1 MKHLKLIILL
11 CGGLAVA
18 HIQTPQ
24 PSPSNTMEQV
34 VGLTEVKIE
43 YSRPTMRGRTIMGD
57 LVPYGSLWR
66 TGANKNTT
74 LSFSDPV
81 MVGGQALAS
90 GTYAL
95 FTRPGKSLWEVFF
108 YNETENSG
116 LPKEWKPES
125 IVAVIEVPTQ
135 SLVEPVES
143 FTISINE
150 LTNTGANI
158 HLSWE
163 NTRVT
168 LPLEVPTD
176 EKTMASI
183 KETMKGTPKAR
194 DLYQAAVYYRESGR
208 DLQAAKEWIGKAIEM
223 DPGKYWMFRQQA
235 LILAD
240 LNEKEA
246 AIKAAQ
252 SSLELAE
259 KAGNQD
265 YVRLNTKAIEEWS
278 K

>member
-11 CGGLAVA
+11 CSGLAVA
-18 HIQTPQ
+18 QIQTPQ
-24 PSPSNTMEQV
+24 PSPSTTLEQV

-43 YSRPTMRGRTIMGD
+43 YSRPAMRGRTIMGD

-81 MVGGQALAS
+81 TVGGQALAA

-108 YNETENSG
+108 YTETENWG
-116 LPKEWKPES
+116 TPQEWQSKS
-125 IVAVIEVPTQ
+125 VAAVIEVPTQ
-135 SLVEPVES
+135 SLAEPQES

-158 HLSWE
+158 SLSWE

-183 KETMKGTPKAR
+183 KETMKGTPKAG

-208 DLQAAKEWIGKAIEM
+208 DLQTAKKWIGKAIEM

-240 LNEKEA
+240 LNEKEE

>member
-11 CGGLAVA
+11 CSGLAVA
-18 HIQTPQ
+18 QIQTPQ
-24 PSPSNTMEQV
+24 PSPSTTLEQV

-43 YSRPTMRGRTIMGD
+43 YSRPAMRGRTIMGD

-81 MVGGQALAS
+81 TVGGQALAA

-108 YNETENSG
+108 YTETENWGTSQ
-116 LPKEWKPES
+116 EWQSKS
-125 IVAVIEVPTQ
+125 VAAVIEVPTQ
-135 SLVEPVES
+135 SLAEPEES

-183 KETMKGTPKAR
+183 KETMKGTPKAG

-208 DLQAAKEWIGKAIEM
+208 DLQTAKKWIGKAIEM

>member
-11 CGGLAVA
+11 CSSLAVA
-18 HIQTPQ
+18 QIQTPQ
-24 PSPSNTMEQV
+24 PSPSNTLEQV

-43 YSRPTMRGRTIMGD
+43 YSRPAMRGRTIMGD

-74 LSFSDPV
+74 ISFSDPV
-81 MVGGQALAS
+81 TVGGQALAA

-108 YNETENSG
+108 YTETENWG
-116 LPKEWKPES
+116 TPQEWQSKS
-125 IVAVIEVPTQ
+125 VAAVIEVPTQ
-135 SLVEPVES
+135 SLAEPEES

-176 EKTMASI
+176 DKTMASI
-183 KETMKGTPKAR
+183 KETMKGTPKAG

-208 DLQAAKEWIGKAIEM
+208 DLQTAKKWIGKAIEM

-235 LILAD
+235 FILAD

>member
-18 HIQTPQ
+18 QIQTPQ
-24 PSPSNTMEQV
+24 PSPSNTLEQV

-116 LPKEWKPES
+116 LPKQWKPES

-135 SLVEPVES
+135 SLAEPVES

-150 LTNTGANI
+150 ITNTGANI

>member
-18 HIQTPQ
+18 QIQTPQ

-246 AIKAAQ
+246 AIKSAQ

>member
-11 CGGLAVA
+11 CSGLAVA
-18 HIQTPQ
+18 QIQTPQ
-24 PSPSNTMEQV
+24 PSPSTTLEQV

-43 YSRPTMRGRTIMGD
+43 YSRPAMRGRTIMGD

-81 MVGGQALAS
+81 TVGGQALAA

-108 YNETENSG
+108 YTETENWG
-116 LPKEWKPES
+116 TPQEWQSKS
-125 IVAVIEVPTQ
+125 VAAVIEVPTQ
-135 SLVEPVES
+135 SLAEPQES

-183 KETMKGTPKAR
+183 KETMKGTPKAG

-208 DLQAAKEWIGKAIEM
+208 DLQTAKKWIGKAIEM

>member
-18 HIQTPQ
+18 QIQTPQ

-265 YVRLNTKAIEEWS
+265 NVRLNTKAIEEWS

>member
-18 HIQTPQ
+18 QIQTPQ

-81 MVGGQALAS
+81 MVGGQALAA

>member
-1 MKHLKLIILL
+1 MKYLKLIILL

-18 HIQTPQ
+18 QIQTPQ
-24 PSPSNTMEQV
+24 PSPSTTLEQV

-43 YSRPTMRGRTIMGD
+43 YSRPAMRGRTIMGD

-81 MVGGQALAS
+81 TVGGQALAA

-108 YNETENSG
+108 YKETENWG
-116 LPKEWKPES
+116 TPQEWQSKS
-125 IVAVIEVPTQ
+125 VAAVIEVPTQ
-135 SLVEPVES
+135 SLAEPVES
-143 FTISINE
+143 FSISIGE
-150 LTNTGANI
+150 LSNIGANI

-183 KETMKGTPKAR
+183 KETMKGTPKAG

-208 DLQAAKEWIGKAIEM
+208 DLQTAKKWIAKAIEM

-265 YVRLNTKAIEEWS
+265 YVRLNTKSIEEWS

>member
-1 MKHLKLIILL
+1 MKYLKLIILL

-18 HIQTPQ
+18 QIQTPQ
-24 PSPSNTMEQV
+24 PSPSTTLEQV

-43 YSRPTMRGRTIMGD
+43 YSRPAMRGRTIMGD

-81 MVGGQALAS
+81 TVGGQALAA

-108 YNETENSG
+108 YTETENWG
-116 LPKEWKPES
+116 TPQEWQSKS
-125 IVAVIEVPTQ
+125 VAAVIEVPTQ
-135 SLVEPVES
+135 SLAEPVES
-143 FTISINE
+143 FSISIGE
-150 LTNTGANI
+150 LTNIGANI

-183 KETMKGTPKAR
+183 KETMKGTPKAG

-208 DLQAAKEWIGKAIEM
+208 DLQTAKKWIAKAIEM

-240 LNEKEA
+240 LNEKEE

-265 YVRLNTKAIEEWS
+265 YVRLNTKSIEEWS

>member
-11 CGGLAVA
+11 CSSLAVA
-18 HIQTPQ
+18 QIQTPQ
-24 PSPSNTMEQV
+24 PSPSNTLEQV

-43 YSRPTMRGRTIMGD
+43 YSRPAMRGRTIMGD

-81 MVGGQALAS
+81 TVGGQALAA

-108 YNETENSG
+108 YTETENWG
-116 LPKEWKPES
+116 TPQEWQSKS
-125 IVAVIEVPTQ
+125 VAAVIEVPTQ
-135 SLVEPVES
+135 SLAEPEES

-176 EKTMASI
+176 DKTMASI
-183 KETMKGTPKAR
+183 KETMKGTPKAG

-208 DLQAAKEWIGKAIEM
+208 DLQTAKKWIGKAIEM

>member
-11 CGGLAVA
+11 CSSLAVA
-18 HIQTPQ
+18 QIQTPQ
-24 PSPSNTMEQV
+24 PSPSSTLEQV

-43 YSRPTMRGRTIMGD
+43 YSRPAMRGRTIMGD

-81 MVGGQALAS
+81 TVGGQALAA

-108 YNETENSG
+108 YTETENRG
-116 LPKEWKPES
+116 TPQEWQSKS
-125 IVAVIEVPTQ
+125 VAAVIEVPTQ
-135 SLVEPVES
+135 SLAEPEES

-183 KETMKGTPKAR
+183 KETMKGTPKAG

-208 DLQAAKEWIGKAIEM
+208 DLQTAKKWIGKAIEM
-223 DPGKYWMFRQQA
+223 DPGKYWMYRQQA

-240 LNEKEA
+240 LNKKEA
-246 AIKAAQ
+246 AIKAAK

>member
-18 HIQTPQ
+18 QIQTPQ
-24 PSPSNTMEQV
+24 PSPSTTLEQV

-43 YSRPTMRGRTIMGD
+43 YSRPAMRGRTIMGD

-81 MVGGQALAS
+81 MVGGQALAA

-135 SLVEPVES
+135 SLAEPEES

-183 KETMKGTPKAR
+183 KETIKGTPKAG

-208 DLQAAKEWIGKAIEM
+208 DLQTAKKWIGKAIMM

>member
-1 MKHLKLIILL
+1 MKQLKLIILL
-11 CGGLAVA
+11 CSSLAVA
-18 HIQTPQ
+18 QIQTPQ
-24 PSPSNTMEQV
+24 PSPSTTLEQV

-43 YSRPTMRGRTIMGD
+43 YSRPAMRGRTIMGD

-81 MVGGQALAS
+81 TVGGQALAA

-108 YNETENSG
+108 YTETENWG
-116 LPKEWKPES
+116 TPQEWQSKS
-125 IVAVIEVPTQ
+125 VAAVIEVPTQ
-135 SLVEPVES
+135 SLAEPEES

-176 EKTMASI
+176 DKTMASI
-183 KETMKGTPKAR
+183 KETMKGTPKAG

-208 DLQAAKEWIGKAIEM
+208 DLQTAKKWIGKAIEM

-265 YVRLNTKAIEEWS
+265 YVRLNTKAIEERS

>member
-18 HIQTPQ
+18 QIQTPQ
-24 PSPSNTMEQV
+24 PSPSTTLEQV

-43 YSRPTMRGRTIMGD
+43 YSRPAMRGRTIMGD

-81 MVGGQALAS
+81 MVGGQALAA

-135 SLVEPVES
+135 SLAEPEES

-183 KETMKGTPKAR
+183 KETIKGTPKAG
-194 DLYQAAVYYRESGR
+194 DLYKAAVYYRESGR
-208 DLQAAKEWIGKAIEM
+208 DLQTAKKWIGKAIEM

>member
-11 CGGLAVA
+11 CSGLAVA
-18 HIQTPQ
+18 QIQTPQ
-24 PSPSNTMEQV
+24 PSPSTTLEQV

-43 YSRPTMRGRTIMGD
+43 YSRPAMRGRTIMGD

-81 MVGGQALAS
+81 TVGGQALAA

-108 YNETENSG
+108 YTETENWG
-116 LPKEWKPES
+116 TPQEWQSKS
-125 IVAVIEVPTQ
+125 VAAVIEVPTQ
-135 SLVEPVES
+135 SLAEPLES

-158 HLSWE
+158 NLSWE

-183 KETMKGTPKAR
+183 KETMKGTPKAG

-208 DLQAAKEWIGKAIEM
+208 DLQTAKKWIGKAIEM

-240 LNEKEA
+240 LNEKEE

>member
-11 CGGLAVA
+11 CSSLAVA
-18 HIQTPQ
+18 QIQTPQ
-24 PSPSNTMEQV
+24 PSPSSTLEQV

-43 YSRPTMRGRTIMGD
+43 YSRPAMRGRTIMGD

-81 MVGGQALAS
+81 TVGGQALAA

-108 YNETENSG
+108 YTETENWG
-116 LPKEWKPES
+116 IPQEWQSKS
-125 IVAVIEVPTQ
+125 VAAVIEVPTQ
-135 SLVEPVES
+135 SLAEPEES

-183 KETMKGTPKAR
+183 KETMKGTPKAG

-208 DLQAAKEWIGKAIEM
+208 DLQTAKKWIGKAIEM
-223 DPGKYWMFRQQA
+223 DPGKYWMYRQQA

-240 LNEKEA
+240 LNKKEA
-246 AIKAAQ
+246 AIKAAK

>member
-1 MKHLKLIILL
+1 MKHLKLIILF
-11 CGGLAVA
+11 CSSLAVA
-18 HIQTPQ
+18 QIQTPQ
-24 PSPSNTMEQV
+24 PSPSTKLEQV

-43 YSRPTMRGRTIMGD
+43 YSRPAMRARTIMGD

-81 MVGGQALAS
+81 TVGGQALAA

-108 YNETENSG
+108 YTETENWG
-116 LPKEWKPES
+116 TPQEWQSKS
-125 IVAVIEVPTQ
+125 VAAVIEVPTQ
-135 SLVEPVES
+135 SLAEPEES

-183 KETMKGTPKAR
+183 KETMKGTPKAE

-208 DLQAAKEWIGKAIEM
+208 DLQTAKKWIGKAIEM
-223 DPGKYWMFRQQA
+223 DPGKYWMYRQQA

-240 LNEKEA
+240 LNKKEA

>member
-18 HIQTPQ
+18 QIQTPQ
-24 PSPSNTMEQV
+24 PSPSTTLEQV

-43 YSRPTMRGRTIMGD
+43 YSRPAMRGRTIMGD

-81 MVGGQALAS
+81 MVGGQALAA

-135 SLVEPVES
+135 SLAEPEES

-183 KETMKGTPKAR
+183 KETIKGTPKAG

-208 DLQAAKEWIGKAIEM
+208 DLQTAKKWIGKAIEM
-223 DPGKYWMFRQQA
+223 NPGKYWMFRQQA

>member
-11 CGGLAVA
+11 CSSLAVA
-18 HIQTPQ
+18 QIQTPQ
-24 PSPSNTMEQV
+24 PSPSTTLEQV

-43 YSRPTMRGRTIMGD
+43 YSRPAMRARTIMGD

-81 MVGGQALAS
+81 TVGGQALAA

-108 YNETENSG
+108 YTETENWG
-116 LPKEWKPES
+116 TPEEWQSKS
-125 IVAVIEVPTQ
+125 VAAVIEVPTQ
-135 SLVEPVES
+135 SLAEPEES

-183 KETMKGTPKAR
+183 KETMKGTPKAG

-208 DLQAAKEWIGKAIEM
+208 DLQTAKKWIGKAIEM
-223 DPGKYWMFRQQA
+223 DPGKYWMYRQQA

-240 LNEKEA
+240 LNKKEA

>member
-11 CGGLAVA
+11 CSGLAVA
-18 HIQTPQ
+18 QIQTPQ
-24 PSPSNTMEQV
+24 PSPSTTLEQV

-43 YSRPTMRGRTIMGD
+43 YSRPAMRGRTIMGD

-81 MVGGQALAS
+81 TVGGQALAA

-108 YNETENSG
+108 YTETENWG
-116 LPKEWKPES
+116 TPQEWQSKS
-125 IVAVIEVPTQ
+125 VAAVIEVPTQ
-135 SLVEPVES
+135 SLAEPQES

-158 HLSWE
+158 SLSWE

-183 KETMKGTPKAR
+183 KETMKGTPKAG

-208 DLQAAKEWIGKAIEM
+208 DLQTAKKWIGKAIEM
-223 DPGKYWMFRQQA
+223 DPGKYWIYRQQA

-240 LNEKEA
+240 LNEKR
-246 AIKAAQ
+246 K
-252 SSLELAE
+252 
-259 KAGNQD
+259 
-265 YVRLNTKAIEEWS
+265 R
-278 K
+278 

>member
-1 MKHLKLIILL
+1 MKHLKFIILL
-11 CGGLAVA
+11 CSGLAIA
-18 HIQTPQ
+18 QIQTPQ
-24 PSPSNTMEQV
+24 PSPSTTLEQV

-43 YSRPTMRGRTIMGD
+43 YSRPAMRGRTIMGD

-81 MVGGQALAS
+81 TVGGQALAA

-108 YNETENSG
+108 YTETENWG
-116 LPKEWKPES
+116 TPQEWQSKS
-125 IVAVIEVPTQ
+125 VAAVIEVPTQ
-135 SLVEPVES
+135 SLAEPQES

-158 HLSWE
+158 SLSWE

-183 KETMKGTPKAR
+183 KETMKGTPKAG

-208 DLQAAKEWIGKAIEM
+208 DLQTAKKWIGKAIEM
-223 DPGKYWMFRQQA
+223 DPGKYWMYRQQA

-240 LNEKEA
+240 LNEKEE

>member
-11 CGGLAVA
+11 CSGLAVA
-18 HIQTPQ
+18 QIQTPQ
-24 PSPSNTMEQV
+24 PSPSTTLEQV

-43 YSRPTMRGRTIMGD
+43 YSRPAMRGRTIMGD

-81 MVGGQALAS
+81 TVGGQALAA

-108 YNETENSG
+108 YTETENWG
-116 LPKEWKPES
+116 TPQEWQSKS
-125 IVAVIEVPTQ
+125 VAAVIEVPTQ
-135 SLVEPVES
+135 SLAEPEES

-183 KETMKGTPKAR
+183 KETMKGTPKAG

-208 DLQAAKEWIGKAIEM
+208 DLQTAKKWIGKAIEM
-223 DPGKYWMFRQQA
+223 DPEKYWMFRQQA

>member
-18 HIQTPQ
+18 QIQTPQ
-24 PSPSNTMEQV
+24 PSPSTTLEQV

-81 MVGGQALAS
+81 MVGGQALAA

>member
-11 CGGLAVA
+11 CSGLAVA
-18 HIQTPQ
+18 QIQTPQ
-24 PSPSNTMEQV
+24 PSPSTTLEQV

-43 YSRPTMRGRTIMGD
+43 YSRPAMRGRTIMGD

-81 MVGGQALAS
+81 TVGGQALAA

-108 YNETENSG
+108 YTETENWG
-116 LPKEWKPES
+116 TPQEWQSKS
-125 IVAVIEVPTQ
+125 VAAVIEVPTQ
-135 SLVEPVES
+135 SLAEPVES
-143 FTISINE
+143 FSISIGE
-150 LTNTGANI
+150 LTNIGANI

-183 KETMKGTPKAR
+183 KETMKGTPKAG

-208 DLQAAKEWIGKAIEM
+208 DLQTAKKWIGKAIEM

>member
-11 CGGLAVA
+11 CSGLAVA
-18 HIQTPQ
+18 QIQTPQ
-24 PSPSNTMEQV
+24 PSPSTTLEQV
-34 VGLTEVKIE
+34 GGLTEVKIE
-43 YSRPTMRGRTIMGD
+43 YSRPAMRGRTIMGD

-265 YVRLNTKAIEEWS
+265 YVRLNTKAIVEWS

>member
-18 HIQTPQ
+18 QIQTPQ

-150 LTNTGANI
+150 LRNTGANI

>member
-18 HIQTPQ
+18 QIQTPQ

>member
-11 CGGLAVA
+11 CSSLAVA
-18 HIQTPQ
+18 QIQTPQ
-24 PSPSNTMEQV
+24 PSPSTTLEQV

-43 YSRPTMRGRTIMGD
+43 YSRPAMRGRTIMGD

-81 MVGGQALAS
+81 TVGGQALAA

-108 YNETENSG
+108 YTETENWG
-116 LPKEWKPES
+116 TPQEWQSKS
-125 IVAVIEVPTQ
+125 VAAVIEVPTQ
-135 SLVEPVES
+135 SLAEPEES

-176 EKTMASI
+176 DKTMASI
-183 KETMKGTPKAR
+183 KETMKGTPKAG

-208 DLQAAKEWIGKAIEM
+208 DLQTAKKWIGKAIEM

>member
-18 HIQTPQ
+18 QIQTPQ
-24 PSPSNTMEQV
+24 PSPSTTLEQV

-43 YSRPTMRGRTIMGD
+43 YSRPAMRGRTIMGD

-81 MVGGQALAS
+81 TVGGQALAA

-108 YNETENSG
+108 YTETENWG
-116 LPKEWKPES
+116 TPQEWQSKS
-125 IVAVIEVPTQ
+125 VAAVIEVPTQ
-135 SLVEPVES
+135 SLAEPEES

-183 KETMKGTPKAR
+183 KETMKGTPKAG

-208 DLQAAKEWIGKAIEM
+208 DLQTAKKWIGKAIEM

>member
-1 MKHLKLIILL
+1 MKYLKLIILL
-11 CGGLAVA
+11 CSSLAVA
-18 HIQTPQ
+18 QIQTPQ
-24 PSPSNTMEQV
+24 PSPSTTLEQV

-43 YSRPTMRGRTIMGD
+43 YSRPAMRGRTIMGD

-74 LSFSDPV
+74 FSFSDPV
-81 MVGGQALAS
+81 TVGGQALAA

-95 FTRPGKSLWEVFF
+95 FTRTGKSLWEVFF
-108 YNETENSG
+108 YTETENWG
-116 LPKEWKPES
+116 TPQEWQSKS
-125 IVAVIEVPTQ
+125 VAAVIEVPTQ
-135 SLVEPVES
+135 SLAEPEES

-168 LPLEVPTD
+168 LPLELPTD

-183 KETMKGTPKAR
+183 KETMKGTPKAG

-208 DLQAAKEWIGKAIEM
+208 DLQTAKKWIGKAIEM

-246 AIKAAQ
+246 AINAAQ
-252 SSLELAE
+252 SSLEFAE

-265 YVRLNTKAIEEWS
+265 YVRLNTKAIEEWL

>member
-18 HIQTPQ
+18 QIQTPQ
-24 PSPSNTMEQV
+24 PSPSTTLEQV

-43 YSRPTMRGRTIMGD
+43 YSRPAMRGRTIMGD

-81 MVGGQALAS
+81 MVGGQALAA

-135 SLVEPVES
+135 SLAEPEES

-183 KETMKGTPKAR
+183 KETIKGTPKAG
-194 DLYQAAVYYRESGR
+194 DLYKAAVYYRESGR
-208 DLQAAKEWIGKAIEM
+208 DLQTAKKWIGKAIMM

>member
-18 HIQTPQ
+18 QIQTPQ
-24 PSPSNTMEQV
+24 PSPSTTLEQV

-43 YSRPTMRGRTIMGD
+43 YSRPAMRGRTIMGD

-208 DLQAAKEWIGKAIEM
+208 DLKAAKEWIGKAIEM

>member
-11 CGGLAVA
+11 CSSLAVA
-18 HIQTPQ
+18 QIQTPQ
-24 PSPSNTMEQV
+24 PSPSTKLEQV

-43 YSRPTMRGRTIMGD
+43 YSRPAMRARTIMGD

-81 MVGGQALAS
+81 TVGGQALAA

-108 YNETENSG
+108 YTETENWG
-116 LPKEWKPES
+116 TPQEWQSKS
-125 IVAVIEVPTQ
+125 VAAVIEVPTQ
-135 SLVEPVES
+135 SLAEPEES

-183 KETMKGTPKAR
+183 KETMKGTPKAE

-208 DLQAAKEWIGKAIEM
+208 DLQTAKKWIGKAIEM
-223 DPGKYWMFRQQA
+223 DPGKYWMYRQQA

-240 LNEKEA
+240 LNKKEA

>member
-1 MKHLKLIILL
+1 MKHLKLITLL

-18 HIQTPQ
+18 QIQTPQ

-125 IVAVIEVPTQ
+125 IVAVIEVPT
-135 SLVEPVES
+135 
-143 FTISINE
+143 
-150 LTNTGANI
+150 
-158 HLSWE
+158 
-163 NTRVT
+163 
-168 LPLEVPTD
+168 D

-208 DLQAAKEWIGKAIEM
+208 DLKAAKEWIGKAIEM

>member
-11 CGGLAVA
+11 CSGLAVA
-18 HIQTPQ
+18 QIQTPQ

>member
-1 MKHLKLIILL
+1 MKYLKLIILL

-18 HIQTPQ
+18 QIQTPQ
-24 PSPSNTMEQV
+24 PSPSTTLEQV

-43 YSRPTMRGRTIMGD
+43 YSRPAMRGRTIMGD

-81 MVGGQALAS
+81 TVGGQALAA

-108 YNETENSG
+108 YTETENWG
-116 LPKEWKPES
+116 TPQEWQSKS
-125 IVAVIEVPTQ
+125 VAAVIEVPTQ
-135 SLVEPVES
+135 SLAEPVES
-143 FTISINE
+143 FSISIGE
-150 LTNTGANI
+150 LTNIGANI

-183 KETMKGTPKAR
+183 KETMKGTPKAG

-208 DLQAAKEWIGKAIEM
+208 DLQTAKKWIAKAIEM
-223 DPGKYWMFRQQA
+223 EPGKYWMFRQQA

-240 LNEKEA
+240 LNEKEE

-265 YVRLNTKAIEEWS
+265 YVRLNTKSIEEWS

>member
-11 CGGLAVA
+11 CSSLAVA
-18 HIQTPQ
+18 QIQTPQ
-24 PSPSNTMEQV
+24 PSPSTTLEQV

-43 YSRPTMRGRTIMGD
+43 YSRPAMRARTIMGD

-81 MVGGQALAS
+81 TVGGQALAA

-108 YNETENSG
+108 YTETENWG
-116 LPKEWKPES
+116 TPQEWQSKS
-125 IVAVIEVPTQ
+125 VAAVIEVPTK
-135 SLVEPVES
+135 SLAEPEES

-183 KETMKGTPKAR
+183 KETMKGTPKAE

-208 DLQAAKEWIGKAIEM
+208 DLQTAKKWIGKAIEM
-223 DPGKYWMFRQQA
+223 DPGKYWMYRQQA

-240 LNEKEA
+240 LNKKEA

>member
-11 CGGLAVA
+11 CSSLAVA
-18 HIQTPQ
+18 QIQTPQ
-24 PSPSNTMEQV
+24 PSPSTTLEQV

-43 YSRPTMRGRTIMGD
+43 YSRPAMRGRTIMGD

-81 MVGGQALAS
+81 TVGGQALAA

-108 YNETENSG
+108 YTETENWG
-116 LPKEWKPES
+116 TPQEWQSKS
-125 IVAVIEVPTQ
+125 VAAVIEVPTQ
-135 SLVEPVES
+135 SLAEPEES

-183 KETMKGTPKAR
+183 KETMKGTPKAG

-208 DLQAAKEWIGKAIEM
+208 DLQTAKKWIGKAIEM
-223 DPGKYWMFRQQA
+223 DPGKYWMYRQQA

-240 LNEKEA
+240 LNKKEA